1 MSKSA
6 DSASKDSMSSIKTE
20 ARKNL
25 FAFAPSSFILH
36 PSSLRRLACGAAA
49 IRRPLATRHLSL
61 ATILCA
67 LLAFTPAAN
76 ATKLDLSSNI
86 DVKAANYTNL
96 ITGGQRKGQAVYSE
110 NATLGFVIKDIK
122 LEKTEKSS
130 MDVGIVLNS
139 VGTGASTNTV
149 TAPQFSEA
157 IGRYPNTDGTPFVR
171 EAYIRVYNFLNPRTT
186 VTLGRQ
192 AFALGQGITLA
203 DDGLGLPG
211 ARIETDKLWRNV
223 KGEFFFF
230 RPFRDTDYVKV
241 MGAGIYY
248 PSNEGLWHFY
258 HFWEQGAQPMAEP
271 GRDSISRT
279 KKFTGIR
286 YFLNYNQ
293 LNFDGEFILQRG
305 SSKDAAGRTVD
316 YSGYAFLIKGL
327 WNQDIALFGPSKM
340 RLAYG
345 KSSGNSGAVS
355 DKDKAFMPTFGH
367 RFKGVEREG
376 FGEIVGASLYDI
388 IQTSATPNGL
398 PNGVS
403 GLNIINLGA
412 DMPYKK
418 LILSMDYYKFRASQN
433 INKGSTQIG
442 TEIDLK
448 AVYPLGEGLRLKA
461 VYAVFKPM
469 GLFPQTTP
477 IKLVSLSLTAKF

>member
-1 MSKSA
+1 MN
-6 DSASKDSMSSIKTE
+6 E
-20 ARKNL
+20 PRVYG
-25 FAFAPSSFILH
+25 
-36 PSSLRRLACGAAA
+36 LRLMAYGMAAA
-49 IRRPLATRHLSL
+49 LWLPVTAS
-61 ATILCA
+61 
-67 LLAFTPAAN
+67 
-76 ATKLDLSSNI
+76 ATKLDLSSNVDI
-86 DVKAANYTNL
+86 KAANYTNL
-96 ITGGQRKGQAVYSE
+96 ITGDQRKGQAVYSE
-110 NATLGFVIKDIK
+110 NASLGFIIKDIK
-122 LEKTEKSS
+122 LEKTENSS

-139 VGTGASTNTV
+139 VGTGASTNTI

-157 IGRYPNTDGTPFVR
+157 VSRYPSADGTPFIK

-186 VTLGRQ
+186 ITLGRQ

-211 ARIETDKLWRNV
+211 ARIETEKLFRNI

-230 RPFRDTDYVKV
+230 RPFKDTDYVKI

-248 PSNEGLWHFY
+248 PSNEGLWHLY
-258 HFWEQGAQPMAEP
+258 HFWEQGAQPMTEL
-271 GRDSISRT
+271 GHTSLSRT
-279 KKFTGIR
+279 KKFTGVR
-286 YFLNYNQ
+286 YFINHNQ

-305 SSKDAAGRTVD
+305 SAKGTGGQTTD
-316 YSGYAFLIKGL
+316 YTGYAFLIKGL
-327 WNQDIALFGPSKM
+327 WNQDIAFFGPSKM

-345 KSSGNSGAVS
+345 KSSGNSGDVT

-376 FGEIVGASLYDI
+376 FGEIAGASLYDI

-403 GLNIINLGA
+403 GLNIINLGV

-418 LILSMDYYKFRASQN
+418 LALSVDFYKFRASQN
-433 INKGSTQIG
+433 ISKESIQIG
-442 TEIDLK
+442 SEWDLK
-448 AVYPLGEGLRLKA
+448 AAYPMGEGLRLKA

-469 GLFPQTTP
+469 SLYPQTTP

>member
-1 MSKSA
+1 MNEPRVYGLRLMA
-6 DSASKDSMSSIKTE
+6 YGMAAVLWLPMTAS
-20 ARKNL
+20 
-25 FAFAPSSFILH
+25 
-36 PSSLRRLACGAAA
+36 
-49 IRRPLATRHLSL
+49 
-61 ATILCA
+61 
-67 LLAFTPAAN
+67 
-76 ATKLDLSSNI
+76 ATKLDLSSNVDI
-86 DVKAANYTNL
+86 KAANYTNL
-96 ITGGQRKGQAVYSE
+96 ITGGERHGQAVYSE
-110 NATLGFVIKDIK
+110 NASLGFIIKNIK
-122 LEKTEKSS
+122 LEKTENSS

-139 VGTGASTNTV
+139 VGTGASTNTI

-157 IGRYPNTDGTPFVR
+157 VSRYPNVDGTPFVK

-192 AFALGQGITLA
+192 AFTLGQGITLA

-211 ARIETDKLWRNV
+211 ARIETEKLFRNM

-230 RPFRDTDYVKV
+230 RPFKDTDYVKI

-258 HFWEQGAQPMAEP
+258 HFWEQGAQPMTEL
-271 GRDSISRT
+271 GHTSLSRT
-279 KKFTGIR
+279 KKFTGVR
-286 YFLNYNQ
+286 YFINHSQ

-305 SSKDAAGRTVD
+305 SAKETGGQTVD
-316 YSGYAFLIKGL
+316 YTGYAFLIKGL
-327 WNQDIALFGPSKM
+327 WNQDIAFFGPSKM

-345 KSSGNSGAVS
+345 KSSGNSGDVS
-355 DKDKAFMPTFGH
+355 DKDKAFLPTFGH

-376 FGEIVGASLYDI
+376 FGEIAGASLYDI

-403 GLNIINLGA
+403 GLNIINLGV

-418 LILSMDYYKFRASQN
+418 LALSVDFYKFRASQN
-433 INKGSTQIG
+433 ISKESIQIG
-442 TEIDLK
+442 SEWDLK
-448 AVYPLGEGLRLKA
+448 ATYPMGEGLRLKA

-469 GLFPQTTP
+469 SLYPQTTP
-477 IKLVSLSLTAKF
+477 IKLVSMSLTAKF

>member
-1 MSKSA
+1 MNEPRVYGLRLMA
-6 DSASKDSMSSIKTE
+6 YGMAAVLWLPMTAS
-20 ARKNL
+20 
-25 FAFAPSSFILH
+25 
-36 PSSLRRLACGAAA
+36 
-49 IRRPLATRHLSL
+49 
-61 ATILCA
+61 
-67 LLAFTPAAN
+67 
-76 ATKLDLSSNI
+76 ATKLDLSSNVDI
-86 DVKAANYTNL
+86 KAANYTNL
-96 ITGGQRKGQAVYSE
+96 ITGGERHGQAVYSE
-110 NATLGFVIKDIK
+110 NASLGFIIKNIK
-122 LEKTEKSS
+122 LEKTENST

-139 VGTGASTNTV
+139 VGTGASTNTI

-157 IGRYPNTDGTPFVR
+157 VSRYPNVDGTPFVK

-192 AFALGQGITLA
+192 AFTLGQGITLA

-211 ARIETDKLWRNV
+211 ARIETEKLFRNM

-230 RPFRDTDYVKV
+230 RPFKDTDYVKI

-258 HFWEQGAQPMAEP
+258 HFWEQGAQPMTEL
-271 GRDSISRT
+271 GHTSLSRT
-279 KKFTGIR
+279 KKFTGVR
-286 YFLNYNQ
+286 YFINHSQ

-305 SSKDAAGRTVD
+305 SAKETGGQTVD
-316 YSGYAFLIKGL
+316 YTGYAFLIKGL
-327 WNQDIALFGPSKM
+327 WNQDIAFFGPSKM

-345 KSSGNSGAVS
+345 KSSGNSGDVS
-355 DKDKAFMPTFGH
+355 DKDKAFLPTFGH

-376 FGEIVGASLYDI
+376 FGEIAGASLYDI

-403 GLNIINLGA
+403 GLNIINLGV

-418 LILSMDYYKFRASQN
+418 LALSVDFYKFRASQN
-433 INKGSTQIG
+433 ISKESIQIG
-442 TEIDLK
+442 SEWDLK
-448 AVYPLGEGLRLKA
+448 ATYPMGEGLRLKA

-469 GLFPQTTP
+469 SLYPQTTP
-477 IKLVSLSLTAKF
+477 IKLVSMSLTAKF

>member
-1 MSKSA
+1 MAKMNEPRVYGLRLMA
-6 DSASKDSMSSIKTE
+6 YGMAAVLWLPMTAS
-20 ARKNL
+20 
-25 FAFAPSSFILH
+25 
-36 PSSLRRLACGAAA
+36 
-49 IRRPLATRHLSL
+49 
-61 ATILCA
+61 
-67 LLAFTPAAN
+67 
-76 ATKLDLSSNI
+76 ATKLDLSSNVDI
-86 DVKAANYTNL
+86 KAANYTNL
-96 ITGGQRKGQAVYSE
+96 ITGGERHGQAVYSE
-110 NATLGFVIKDIK
+110 NASLGFIIKNIK
-122 LEKTEKSS
+122 LEKTENSS

-139 VGTGASTNTV
+139 VGTGASTNTI

-157 IGRYPNTDGTPFVR
+157 VSRYPNVDGTPFVK

-192 AFALGQGITLA
+192 AFTLGQGITLA

-211 ARIETDKLWRNV
+211 ARIETEKLFRNM

-230 RPFRDTDYVKV
+230 RPFKDTDYVKI

-258 HFWEQGAQPMAEP
+258 HFWEQGAQPMTEL
-271 GRDSISRT
+271 GHTSLSRT
-279 KKFTGIR
+279 KKFTGVR
-286 YFLNYNQ
+286 YFINHSQ

-305 SSKDAAGRTVD
+305 SAKETGGQTVD
-316 YSGYAFLIKGL
+316 YTGYAFLIKGL
-327 WNQDIALFGPSKM
+327 WNQDIAFFGPSKM

-345 KSSGNSGAVS
+345 KSSGNSGDVS
-355 DKDKAFMPTFGH
+355 DKDKAFLPTFGH

-376 FGEIVGASLYDI
+376 FGEIAGASLYDI

-403 GLNIINLGA
+403 GLNIINLGV

-418 LILSMDYYKFRASQN
+418 LALSVDFYKFRASQN
-433 INKGSTQIG
+433 ISKESIQIG
-442 TEIDLK
+442 SEWDLK
-448 AVYPLGEGLRLKA
+448 ATYPMGEGLRLKA

-469 GLFPQTTP
+469 SLYPQTTP
-477 IKLVSLSLTAKF
+477 IKLVSMSLTAKF